1 MGDKLSVGTL
11 IQNGIQLA
19 LKNFVALIVN
29 GILFVLTIWIPYIN
43 IGTMIGMYTLPAKMG
58 RDQGISMTEIFD
70 PANRKFMGEFF
81 LVLAFNT
88 IGVLVGLALF
98 YIPGIVIAIAWSLG
112 ILLVIDKKLD
122 PIAALRKSNDLTYGN
137 KWPIFLASLIPIVG
151 LVVLV
156 GIGNVIHQYLGAFLM
171 LAGYIALFPVLLG
184 IQAEIYRTLAKNV

>member
-70 PANRKFMGEFF
+70 RCMCSASVRYGC
-81 LVLAFNT
+81 V
-88 IGVLVGLALF
+88 
-98 YIPGIVIAIAWSLG
+98 
-112 ILLVIDKKLD
+112 D
-122 PIAALRKSNDLTYGN
+122 PIARGA
-137 KWPIFLASLIPIVG
+137 I
-151 LVVLV
+151 
-156 GIGNVIHQYLGAFLM
+156 IGG
-171 LAGYIALFPVLLG
+171 LLG
-184 IQAEIYRTLAKNV
+184 